1 MRRLEDIMKV
11 ISYAA
16 IGTLLLATTACG
28 DWGNRN
34 MNPSIPFD
42 SQLRTS
48 PAQPTT
54 CSPADSTCGSG
65 LGNPS
70 VQSPVQKRE
79 QNISPQ

>member
-1 MRRLEDIMKV
+1 MKI

-16 IGTLLLATTACG
+16 IGALLIATSACS
-28 DWGNRN
+28 DWGSRP
-34 MNPSIPFD
+34 MGPSVPFD

-54 CSPADSTCGSG
+54 CSPADSTCGTG

-79 QNISPQ
+79 LNTSPQ